1 MPEKRWVNILLCI
14 IFLFILLIGGWYLGQ
29 VRGELFEARV
39 NLVTVENNKTRLIK
53 YLEIRGSELFS
64 LQQELEEL
72 PPQFENSEVKQVRHF
87 NSLDEL
93 KEWLAEDDTD
103 QILYSDEFNCI
114 DFALQLQER
123 ALADG
128 YILSTEVLPIAY
140 HWANIAV
147 VGDVFYVIEPQD
159 DRIILKVGIK

>member
-39 NLVTVENNKTRLIK
+39 NLVTVENNKARLIK

-72 PPQFENSEVKQVRHF
+72 PPQFENTEVKQVRHF

-93 KEWLAEDDTD
+93 EEWLAEDDTD
-103 QILYSDEFNCI
+103 QLLYSDEFNCI

-147 VGDVFYVIEPQD
+147 VGDVFYIIEPQD